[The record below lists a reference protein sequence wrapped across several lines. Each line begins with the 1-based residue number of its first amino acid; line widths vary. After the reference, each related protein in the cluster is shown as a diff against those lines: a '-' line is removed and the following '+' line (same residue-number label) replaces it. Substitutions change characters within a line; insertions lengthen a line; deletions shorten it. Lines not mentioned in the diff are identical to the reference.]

1 VRSGVCHNEAEA
13 IVKYNRTFEELEKK
27 AIKWW
32 PKELETTV
40 AEASVIPKLI
50 ATHEQLNA

>member
-1 VRSGVCHNEAEA
+1 
-13 IVKYNRTFEELEKK
+13 VKYNRTFEELEKK